1 MAEIT
6 AALDE
11 AGANKLLDLAIGSI
25 PTQSKSGGGSLGPFT
40 VSYFVKANLTN
51 GNVDLIPPDTI
62 RIADLRLDWHI
73 DFTLLIDLGAILP
86 EFCLPRVCIH
96 IPCVGRVCTPRICID
111 WPTIPVPV
119 SFGDFVKTTVDLA
132 LVIALAGGNW
142 SVKAKVLGVPNLQFG
157 LVTAALITAIQLAIT
172 PLLLAIPFIG
182 PFLALAVNIVLSLFT
197 IAGVT
202 GFLGPILTP
211 FVSGLTVP
219 LYEQPQMF
227 EVLPASGPVDPKVDI
242 RIDAVNAVVAHNG
255 TEDELVLTADVSP

>member
-11 AGANKLLDLAIGSI
+11 AGANKLLDIAIASLPTLTTGGS
-25 PTQSKSGGGSLGPFT
+25 GSLGPFT

-73 DFTLLIDLGAILP
+73 DFSLVLDLGAILP
-86 EFCLPRVCIH
+86 EFCLPQVCIH
-96 IPCVGRVCTPRICID
+96 IPCVGRVCTPKICID
-111 WPTIPVPV
+111 WPKITVPV

-142 SVKAKVLGVPNLQFG
+142 NVSAKVLGVPSLQFG
-157 LVTAALITAIQLAIT
+157 LATAGLITAIQLAIT
-172 PLLLAIPFIG
+172 PFLLAIPFIG
-182 PFLALAVNIVLSLFT
+182 LFLAVAVNLIMALFT

-211 FVSGLTVP
+211 FISGLTVP
-219 LYEQPQMF
+219 IYQQPQMF
-227 EVLPASGPVDPKVDI
+227 EVLPATGPFDPKVDI
-242 RIDAVNAVVAHNG
+242 RLDAIDAVIAHNG
-255 TEDELVLTADVSP
+255 AEDELVLTADISP